1 MEVTVFRTLFAL
13 LVIAVIA
20 FNLAAPKP

>member
-1 MEVTVFRTLFAL
+1 VIL

-20 FNLAAPKP
+20 FLVRSMSGRRGA